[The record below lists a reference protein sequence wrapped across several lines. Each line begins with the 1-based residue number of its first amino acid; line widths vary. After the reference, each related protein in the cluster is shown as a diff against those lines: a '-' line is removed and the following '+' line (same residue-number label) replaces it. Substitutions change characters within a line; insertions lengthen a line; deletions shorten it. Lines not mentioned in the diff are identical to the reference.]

1 MKAAIMG
8 YGTIGSGVYEVLD
21 KNCKSVE
28 KKAGEPIEVKYIL
41 DLREFPGSPV
51 EKLVIHDVE
60 QIVNDPEIGIV
71 VETMGGTKPAY
82 EFVKRCL
89 LAGKHVVTSNKALV
103 AAHGTELIRIAAEKN
118 ISFLFEAS
126 VGGGI
131 PIIRPLVES
140 LGGEEILEI
149 SGILNGTTNY
159 ILTKMNEE
167 GWSFEEALKRAQE
180 LGYAERNPEADIEG
194 NDTCRKI
201 AILTAVATGKEVN
214 YEEIPTQG
222 ITKIT
227 SMDSSY
233 AAHMGAAIKLFGTSV
248 NKDGKI
254 YLEVAPVLVDA
265 KDPLYAVTDVFNGIL
280 VVGNMLGASMFYG
293 SGAGK
298 LPTASAVV
306 GDMVSAVRFGDEPEK
321 IGWSSEKLEV
331 HPAAELS
338 RKYFARF
345 EGSERAKKEAVAA
358 AFGDVKFVTLEGT
371 DEFAVLTGE
380 MTGEEFDAA
389 AARSVD
395 CARRSRP
402 DYDPDMVPDA
412 MPVSDDDRALL
423 SGMRGNESRP
433 GTPFRASGTKLSV
446 PSGGAVYGIGSCVG
460 CGFLDPVFCHG
471 KQEIP
476 TGVG

>member
-1 MKAAIMG
+1 
-8 YGTIGSGVYEVLD
+8 
-21 KNCKSVE
+21 
-28 KKAGEPIEVKYIL
+28 
-41 DLREFPGSPV
+41 
-51 EKLVIHDVE
+51 
-60 QIVNDPEIGIV
+60 
-71 VETMGGTKPAY
+71 
-82 EFVKRCL
+82 
-89 LAGKHVVTSNKALV
+89 
-103 AAHGTELIRIAAEKN
+103 
-118 ISFLFEAS
+118 
-126 VGGGI
+126 
-131 PIIRPLVES
+131 
-140 LGGEEILEI
+140 
-149 SGILNGTTNY
+149 
-159 ILTKMNEE
+159 MNEE

-180 LGYAERNPEADIEG
+180 LGYAECNPEADIEG
-194 NDTCRKI
+194 YDTCRKI

-265 KDPLYAVTDVFNGIL
+265 KDPLYAVTDVFNG
-280 VVGNMLGASMFYG
+280 

-306 GDMVSAVRFGDEPEK
+306 GDMISAVRFGDEPEK

-358 AFGDVKFVTLEGT
+358 AFGEVKFVTLKGT

-389 AARSVD
+389 AAKVGGLRQKIA
-395 CARRSRP
+395 AR
-402 DYDPDMVPDA
+402 
-412 MPVSDDDRALL
+412 L
-423 SGMRGNESRP
+423 
-433 GTPFRASGTKLSV
+433 
-446 PSGGAVYGIGSCVG
+446 
-460 CGFLDPVFCHG
+460 
-471 KQEIP
+471 
-476 TGVG
+476 

>member
-1 MKAAIMG
+1 MAKIAVLG
-8 YGTIGSGVYEVLD
+8 YGTVGSGVVEVLETN
-21 KNCKSVE
+21 KNSIE
-28 KKAGEPIEVKYIL
+28 KRAGEGIEVKYVL
-41 DLREFPGSPV
+41 DLRDFPGDPV
-51 EKLVIHDVE
+51 QEKIVHDVDIII
-60 QIVNDPEIGIV
+60 QDKEIDVV
-71 VETMGGTKPAY
+71 VEVMGGIEPAFT
-82 EFVKRCL
+82 FVKKAL
-89 LAGKHVVTSNKALV
+89 EAGKSVCTSNKALV

-180 LGYAERNPEADIEG
+180 LGYAECNPEADIEG
-194 NDTCRKI
+194 YDTCRKI

-306 GDMVSAVRFGDEPEK
+306 GDMISAVRFGDEPEK

-358 AFGDVKFVTLEGT
+358 AFGEVKFVTLKGT

-389 AARSVD
+389 AAKVGGLRQKIA
-395 CARRSRP
+395 AR
-402 DYDPDMVPDA
+402 
-412 MPVSDDDRALL
+412 L
-423 SGMRGNESRP
+423 
-433 GTPFRASGTKLSV
+433 
-446 PSGGAVYGIGSCVG
+446 
-460 CGFLDPVFCHG
+460 
-471 KQEIP
+471 
-476 TGVG
+476 

>member
-1 MKAAIMG
+1 
-8 YGTIGSGVYEVLD
+8 
-21 KNCKSVE
+21 
-28 KKAGEPIEVKYIL
+28 
-41 DLREFPGSPV
+41 
-51 EKLVIHDVE
+51 
-60 QIVNDPEIGIV
+60 
-71 VETMGGTKPAY
+71 
-82 EFVKRCL
+82 
-89 LAGKHVVTSNKALV
+89 
-103 AAHGTELIRIAAEKN
+103 
-118 ISFLFEAS
+118 
-126 VGGGI
+126 
-131 PIIRPLVES
+131 
-140 LGGEEILEI
+140 
-149 SGILNGTTNY
+149 
-159 ILTKMNEE
+159 MNEE

-194 NDTCRKI
+194 YDTCRKI

-254 YLEVAPVLVDA
+254 YLEVVPVLVDA

-306 GDMVSAVRFGDEPEK
+306 GDMISAVRFGDEPEK

-380 MTGEEFDAA
+380 MTGGEFDSAA
-389 AARSVD
+389 AKVGGLRQKIAAR
-395 CARRSRP
+395 
-402 DYDPDMVPDA
+402 
-412 MPVSDDDRALL
+412 L
-423 SGMRGNESRP
+423 
-433 GTPFRASGTKLSV
+433 
-446 PSGGAVYGIGSCVG
+446 
-460 CGFLDPVFCHG
+460 
-471 KQEIP
+471 
-476 TGVG
+476 